1 MTTEVQQVQA
11 TKRCNKCLEEKAVDL
26 FALDRKSSD
35 QRQWRCKVCQ
45 AAYHAE
51 NRSKILPRMAAY
63 GRTYSRNT
71 YIEIKADPEKYAK
84 YLAENAIAKKRSIEK
99 IQIASARGWRFATQS
114 EPAKWKGPTIARSVE
129 LNANPRRIT
138 TVMKNHNGL
147 MSDFC
152 AIAAMTICTTNIPIY
167 PNNFIHLN

>member
-63 GRTYSRNT
+63 GRAYSRNA

-99 IQIASARGWRFATQS
+99 NPDRQRARVAVCNAIRTGKMERPNHCSQCGIECKPEAHHDSYEKSQWFNVRFLCNRCHDNLHH
-114 EPAKWKGPTIARSVE
+114 K
-129 LNANPRRIT
+129 
-138 TVMKNHNGL
+138 
-147 MSDFC
+147 
-152 AIAAMTICTTNIPIY
+152 Y
-167 PNNFIHLN
+167 PDLPK